1 MPTEKRP
8 KKPVLKIMLLLVVVA
23 VSYWAV
29 SKFLYASNHEVTDDA
44 QLDKDMAPVL
54 ARVGGYVREIR
65 FEENQPVKAGDTL
78 VVIDDRELMNKV
90 QQAEVGVQAAEA
102 AIGAARAAVTAAAA
116 QLQTARAAVDAAKV
130 RVWRAEKEF
139 VRITNLQQ
147 QGAGTAQQF
156 DAAKAEKDAAEVQ
169 LVAADRQSV
178 AAAAAVASAEEQVA
192 VTRVAAT
199 ARKVDESYAGLQH
212 SYAYVL
218 APLSGIA
225 SKKNV
230 QPGQLVN
237 PGSPLFAIVADTDP
251 FVVANF
257 KETQIG
263 KMKKGQ
269 PVEVKVDAF
278 PDKLFHGTV
287 SSFSPATGAK
297 FSLLPPDN
305 ATGNYV
311 KVVQRVPVKIVL
323 DPDTMNGSLRSGMSV
338 RVAVELHD

>member
-1 MPTEKRP
+1 MPDGKRP
-8 KKPVLKIMLLLVVVA
+8 KKNVLKIVLLLVVTA

-29 SKFLYASNHEVTDDA
+29 SKFIYARNHEVTDDA

-54 ARVGGYVREIR
+54 ARVGGFIREIR
-65 FEENQPVKAGDTL
+65 FEENQQVKEGDTL
-78 VVIDDRELMNKV
+78 VVIDDRELFNKV
-90 QQAEVGVQAAEA
+90 QSAEVGVQAAEA
-102 AIGAARAAVTAAAA
+102 AVGAARAVVAAAA
-116 QLQTARAAVDAAKV
+116 ANLQTARSAVDAAKV

-139 VRITNLQQ
+139 TRIKNLQQ

-156 DAAKAEKDAAEVQ
+156 DAATAEKDAAQVQ
-169 LVAADRQSV
+169 LETANRQLE
-178 AAAAAVASAEEQVA
+178 AAAAVVASAEEQVA
-192 VTRVAAT
+192 VTRVAAV
-199 ARKVDESYAGLQH
+199 ARKVDASYADLQH
-212 SYAYVL
+212 SYAYVI

-230 QPGQLVN
+230 QPGQLVS
-237 PGSPLFAIVADTDP
+237 PGAPLFAIVSLSDP
-251 FVVANF
+251 FVIANF

-263 KMKKGQ
+263 KMRKGQ
-269 PVEVKVDAF
+269 SVEVTVDAF
-278 PDKLFHGTV
+278 PEKIFHGTV

-323 DPDTMNGSLRSGMSV
+323 DQDTMNTMLRSGMSV
-338 RVAVELHD
+338 RAAVQLND